1 MGQQSK
7 KKTVSFSL
15 TDEEKNEVMAGT
27 ASHGLSDRNE
37 YLLALMEADRALG
50 LAPVFD
56 VAARRIVLRPNGQ
69 IHPQPRRPAQRSK

>member
-1 MGQQSK
+1 MGHQAK

-15 TDEEKNEVMAGT
+15 TDEERGEVMAGT
-27 ASHGLSDRNE
+27 TSHGLHDRNE

-56 VAARRIVLRPNGQ
+56 VTARRIVLRPNGQ
-69 IHPQPRRPAQRSK
+69 LHPQPRRTAHRQK